1 MGDFLKQVV
10 ANHEVKCR
18 AMRAVGFDQPWN
30 GRVVISINNDPES
43 LQAMP
48 SLSNSAEDKVLGLM
62 ILAGSGDWVPVTDE
76 VLDVELP
83 WFLRWL
89 LDQGDLR
96 WASGERFGLPGWVH
110 PEMRQ
115 IALENS
121 RSSEVLDQI
130 NKWVVEYFEHSHVEG
145 SDFYYN
151 EDTVRISPGVL
162 WNLMANHPVL
172 GLLFT
177 KTVANSKALG
187 LHLTKISAKFPEF
200 LEKGQR
206 TKTSV
211 TWLIKKGLL
220 D

>member
-1 MGDFLKQVV
+1 
-10 ANHEVKCR
+10 
-18 AMRAVGFDQPWN
+18 
-30 GRVVISINNDPES
+30 
-43 LQAMP
+43 MP

-96 WASGERFGLPGWVH
+96 WDSGERFGVPGWLH
-110 PEMRQ
+110 PEMKQ
-115 IALENS
+115 IAHENS
-121 RSSEVLDQI
+121 RSSEVLDLICQ
-130 NKWVVEYFEHSHVEG
+130 WVIEYFEHSHVEG
-145 SDFYYN
+145 SDYYYN
-151 EDTVRISPGVL
+151 KDTVRMSSSAL
-162 WNLMANHPVL
+162 WNTIANHPVL

-200 LEKGQR
+200 LERGPR
-206 TKTSV
+206 TKTLRS
-211 TWLIKKGLL
+211 WLITSRLPE
-220 D
+220 